1 MFKLTIILLNFIK
14 CQCQLLLPFVKAKKA
29 KAGAY
34 VVAPECRSNI
44 SAGQIFGVA
53 KDSMGGSDAIVWK
66 DVNTQETWGH
76 TCKESLCKF

>member
-29 KAGAY
+29 KVGAY
-34 VVAPECRSNI
+34 VVAPEGVG

-53 KDSMGGSDAIVWK
+53 KDSMGGSDSIVWK

-76 TCKESLCKF
+76 TCKESLRKF